1 MNGKKEKRENISHFR
16 KNKMRKMIMDF
27 EQKAIEII
35 TGVNHP
41 AINHTLYD
49 LGIIKSYEIKNSNIK
64 IVMALPVLN
73 IPILNMLI
81 QSFKQPLEE
90 MNAKV
95 NVQTVVMT
103 QEELQKFLIMEQN
116 AWRGL

>member
-1 MNGKKEKRENISHFR
+1 
-16 KNKMRKMIMDF
+16 MDF

-41 AINHTLYD
+41 TINHNLYD
-49 LGIIKSYEIKNSNIK
+49 LGIIKSYEIKDRNIE

-81 QSFKQPLEE
+81 QSLKRPLEA
-90 MNAKV
+90 MKSKV
-95 NVQTVVMT
+95 NVKTIVMT
-103 QEELQKFLIMEQN
+103 QEELQKFLSMEQS
-116 AWRGL
+116 AWKGL